1 MEKQLSQRNRSWFN
15 DFEDIFYPF
24 FIQPALSEN
33 KQLSQRVPYDVHE
46 TDDFYQ
52 LSLDIPGIDPKNI
65 QLKVQENTLHISA
78 NEDKQSKNMKS
89 QRRVSTSFSLPHHVE
104 VSKISANMENG
115 VMDIVLPKKKSAQLK
130 EIPVQSSSSHGF
142 LEKVKK
148 QLTQ

>member
-1 MEKQLSQRNRSWFN
+1 MEKQLSQWNRSWFN
-15 DFEDIFYPF
+15 DFEDVFYPF

-33 KQLSQRVPYDVHE
+33 KKLSQRAPYDVHE
-46 TDDFYQ
+46 TDEFYQ
-52 LSLDIPGIDPKNI
+52 LSLDVPGIDPKNI
-65 QLKVQENTLHISA
+65 QLKVQENTLHIST
-78 NEDKQSKNMKS
+78 NEDKNMKN
-89 QRRVSTSFSLPHHVE
+89 QRSVSTSFSLPHHVDAD
-104 VSKISANMENG
+104 KISANIENG